1 MKYSNSIFSTV
12 CGLLL
17 LCTPYSVL
25 AETSQQ
31 VNNQINNIDHLAIA
45 QPDIL
50 ENLTQAQII
59 YLGEQHDRLADHH
72 AQLEIIKHLHQ
83 KSGKIAIALEMF
95 QKPYQQVI
103 NDYLAEKISET
114 ELIEKTEY

>member
-59 YLGEQHDRLADHH
+59 YL
-72 AQLEIIKHLHQ
+72 
-83 KSGKIAIALEMF
+83 
-95 QKPYQQVI
+95 
-103 NDYLAEKISET
+103 
-114 ELIEKTEY
+114 